1 MDAAC
6 RTPWDLDNDIPA
18 MGCTSSRD
26 KGPSVPSSNDS
37 PATAFAKS
45 EIASNDVV
53 VFSKSYCPYC
63 KKTKETLSNM
73 GIDAKMIELDQI
85 QNGDDVQ
92 EALISISQQMTVP
105 NVFIK
110 GVHLGGNDDL
120 QAAAKSGKLK
130 KLLK

>member
-1 MDAAC
+1 MAERAGLYTKRFAAAAAKLM
-6 RTPWDLDNDIPA
+6 R
-18 MGCTSSRD
+18 G
-26 KGPSVPSSNDS
+26 
-37 PATAFAKS
+37 AFAKS

-53 VFSKSYCPYC
+53 VFSKSYCSYC

-85 QNGDDVQ
+85 QNGNDVQ
-92 EALISISQQMTVP
+92 GALISISQQMTVP

-120 QAAAKSGKLK
+120 QTAAKSGKLK
-130 KLLK
+130 KMLK